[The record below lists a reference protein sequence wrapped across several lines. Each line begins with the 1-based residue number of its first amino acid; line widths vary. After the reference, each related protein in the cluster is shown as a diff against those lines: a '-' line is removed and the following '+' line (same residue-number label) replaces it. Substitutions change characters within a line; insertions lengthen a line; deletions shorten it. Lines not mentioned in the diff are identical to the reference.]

1 MGASPGRVATRSSRL
16 RPRSPSARRLPA
28 PGPLSRR
35 RPKAGSGRSQV
46 SSRADSRGLWWPPR
60 PQPPVGVGAEDL
72 PDPTQPVLTERF
84 PRGLRVPLPQTPG
97 PWVCFCSQQPE
108 VGEGRRPLWSGSSAV
123 RLCERG
129 PRAAPSTRARAP
141 GALACGGG
149 GQGQA
154 HSRCRLRRAFPR
166 QNAIFF

>member
-1 MGASPGRVATRSSRL
+1 MTPGGIWGTLPSVGASPGRIATHSSRL

-35 RPKAGSGRSQV
+35 RSQV

-84 PRGLRVPLPQTPG
+84 PRGLRGPLPPPRGSGFSFCEAASPEPQTPG
-97 PWVCFCSQQPE
+97 PWVCPLFSITGSQGGTAAS
-108 VGEGRRPLWSGSSAV
+108 V
-123 RLCERG
+123 ERVTWCQ
-129 PRAAPSTRARAP
+129 AP
-141 GALACGGG
+141 
-149 GQGQA
+149 
-154 HSRCRLRRAFPR
+154 
-166 QNAIFF
+166 